1 LSKAKSTNMQI
12 RKFTFNPFQENT
24 YVLSDDKKNAVIVDP
39 GCYEREEELELQS
52 YIEDNNLNVIALLNT
67 HAHVDHVLGNQF
79 VLKNYKVPYYLHQAD
94 VPILA
99 AVDNYAAVYGMK
111 NYKVSPEPTMLLKGG
126 ETLTFG
132 DMEMK
137 VLHTPGHCPGHV
149 VFYLEKEKLV
159 VNGDVLFKGSF
170 GRTDLPGG
178 SMEILKKTIF
188 DTMFKLPDDTKVL
201 SGHGDDT
208 TIGVEKRTNYI
219 HNF

>member
-1 LSKAKSTNMQI
+1 MQI
-12 RKFTFNPFQENT
+12 KKFTFNPFQENT
-24 YVLSDDKKNAVIVDP
+24 YVLSDDNKNAVIVDP
-39 GCYEREEELELQS
+39 GCYEREEEKELKS
-52 YIEDNNLNVIALLNT
+52 YIDDNGLTVLALLNT

-79 VLKNYKVPYYLHQAD
+79 VLDNYNVPFYLHELDIPTLQS
-94 VPILA
+94 VE
-99 AVDNYAAVYGMK
+99 NYAHVYGMA
-111 NYKVSPEPTMLLKGG
+111 NYKVSPEPTRILKGG

-132 DMEMK
+132 NMEMK
-137 VLHTPGHCPGHV
+137 VFHTPGHCVGHV

-178 SMEILKKTIF
+178 SMEVLKKTIF
-188 DTMFKLPDDTKVL
+188 DTMFNLPEDTKVL

-208 TIGVEKRTNYI
+208 TIGEEKRTNYI